1 MNETD
6 QMVFVVT
13 DSSKASAG
21 LMMNTSGKFTRHTN
35 QPIRTQLRWIRA
47 STATVVSRQALTCVE
62 LIKCRMRLELFPGWR
77 VKTWKERRDSVT
89 HPPDTWVLHARA
101 ALHQNLPVPPR
112 LRRLPIRIKSRRAK
126 VSPLAFSPKVP
137 SDDWFGEHKDSFLI
151 HSLCTGSECGP
162 LLLAFHG
169 IYVLLVKKKV
179 IN

>member
-21 LMMNTSGKFTRHTN
+21 LMMYTSGKFTHHTN

-101 ALHQNLPVPPR
+101 ALHQNLPVPSR

-126 VSPLAFSPKVP
+126 VSPLAFSRKYLAMTDLGNIRTV
-137 SDDWFGEHKDSFLI
+137 FLYI
-151 HSLCTGSECGP
+151 RSVQVQNV
-162 LLLAFHG
+162 
-169 IYVLLVKKKV
+169 VLFYLRFMEFMFF
-179 IN
+179 